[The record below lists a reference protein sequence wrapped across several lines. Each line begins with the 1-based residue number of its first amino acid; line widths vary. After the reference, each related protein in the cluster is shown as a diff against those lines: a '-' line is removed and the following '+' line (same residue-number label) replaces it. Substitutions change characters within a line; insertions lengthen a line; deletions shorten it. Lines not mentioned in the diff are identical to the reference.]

1 MMKQQKF
8 VKSVLLMLA
17 LLVAVPLVRAQDRG
31 EGPLAP
37 APPKGITPEQI
48 MKQFT
53 AKEKEFKLAREH
65 YTFRQMVKVQTLD
78 GDTVDGEYQLVSD
91 ILFDQTGRRLEQV
104 VFAPQSSLQRISMS
118 KEDFDDIRNQAPF
131 VLTSDDLPDYSV
143 LYVGQQQQDEL
154 HCYVFDVAPKPASM
168 VRGKRYFQGR
178 VWVDDKDLQI
188 VKTRGKGV
196 SPEPEK
202 PKKKKRPEDE
212 QLFPTFTTWREQVD
226 GIYWFPTFSR
236 ADETLHFTG
245 NDVHIRQTIR
255 YTNYKKFGADVK
267 ITYEGQDVKKQE
279 EEKKPK

>member
-31 EGPLAP
+31 EGPLDP